1 MSSPE
6 RLVFSKQRGDTI
18 DYLGV
23 IDGSMDTPDN
33 FQVSKSVTNL
43 MISFPAVPV
52 DTLAAFV
59 AAHPAEDDLDVL
71 SSQLILHLQTQP
83 PLLNTGTNRKR
94 QRNVTVTHKVFASAK
109 PPRDHSGQHSQ
120 TSSSSSPATN
130 LYEAIMGLLEGALD
144 SVPHETAWEEP
155 QDLRNQV
162 LELHRERVALYRRAA
177 EAHQRGGLTGT
188 LSAQYYSAQAATM
201 KRAMDQLSGRAA
213 YWTFRN

>member
-6 RLVFSKQRGDTI
+6 RLVFSKQRIDTI
-18 DYLGV
+18 DYLGI
-23 IDGSMDTPDN
+23 IDGPMDTPDN
-33 FQVSKSVTNL
+33 FQVSESVKNL

-83 PLLNTGTNRKR
+83 PLLNTVTNRKR
-94 QRNVTVTHKVFASAK
+94 QRKVTVTHKVFTPAK
-109 PPRDHSGQHSQ
+109 PPRDHSSQHPR
-120 TSSSSSPATN
+120 TSSSSSPTTS
-130 LYEAIMGLLEGALD
+130 LCGAIMGFLESVLD

-155 QDLRNQV
+155 QDLRNQA

-201 KRAMDQLSGRAA
+201 KRTMNQLNGRAA